1 MLEISVQK
9 KYEKKRKILE
19 SEVNAKAISNT
30 DVNELLRQ
38 IADSE
43 NSIKSFV
50 TSKLDMINL

>member
-50 TSKLDMINL
+50 TSKLDMISL